1 MMGDKLS
8 DKKSAKKTNIKF
20 YYKNKKENFFIQVK
34 KIINKS
40 N

>member
-8 DKKSAKKTNIKF
+8 DKKSAKKTNIKL
-20 YYKNKKENFFIQVK
+20 YDKNKKENLYIQVK